1 MLVRNAQNISQQSV
15 DIARLA
21 GAPSIKIETI
31 EESWNIIM
39 KGMQETKSIEEEN
52 KRMRVEGTKKLE
64 QLQNNFKQM
73 KLKG

>member
-1 MLVRNAQNISQQSV
+1 MHKIYQQQSV

-21 GAPSIKIETI
+21 GSPSIKIETI

-52 KRMRVEGTKKLE
+52 KRLVKKE
-64 QLQNNFKQM
+64 QND
-73 KLKG
+73 